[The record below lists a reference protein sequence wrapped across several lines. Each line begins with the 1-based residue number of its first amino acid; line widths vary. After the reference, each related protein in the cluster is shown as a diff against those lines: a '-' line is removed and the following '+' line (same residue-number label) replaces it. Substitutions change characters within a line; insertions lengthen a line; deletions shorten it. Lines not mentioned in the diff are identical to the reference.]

1 MKKFLTLTLALLSA
15 AVFACQYPELN
26 TASGYMRYIYIAG
39 VNDTDNHIASVT
51 QTSQNWTWEGE
62 SGGEATSGV
71 GATQFLNFTCKNNIT
86 VDLPLTVYVAATPRT
101 ITGSP
106 EGFSVQNPV
115 MKTPDNARLVLHLQ
129 YRVLPST
136 TWITA
141 KTVRLDSWNISAMST
156 TGKPLFGSYTINPTA
171 SYGSTIMI
179 RIYITAEPGASQH
192 PGSTDAYTGVCPT
205 ENADPT
211 DTISESLPDSVDCK
225 VAVGEEVAGVGSGSE
240 VKVNNA
246 LNLIGIS
253 SAILT
258 PDAIQAE
265 IGDTGW
271 TYEQVMTVIVSG
283 KRRPGK

>member
-15 AVFACQYPELN
+15 AVFACQYPGIEMS
-26 TASGYMRYIYIAG
+26 SGYLRYIYIAG

-51 QTSQNWTWEGE
+51 ETSQNWTWEGE
-62 SGGEATSGV
+62 SGGESTSGN
-71 GATQFLNFTCKNNIT
+71 GFTQFLNFTCKNNIT

-101 ITGSP
+101 LFGDTGGSKL
-106 EGFSVQNPV
+106 N
-115 MKTPDNARLVLHLQ
+115 TPDNARLVLKLQ

-141 KTVRLDSWNISAMST
+141 ETVRLDSWNISVMST

-179 RIYITAEPGASQH
+179 RIYITAEEDESLYPGQN
-192 PGSTDAYTGVCPT
+192 GSGICPS

-211 DTISESLPDSVDCK
+211 SMIQESIPDSIDCK
-225 VAVGEEVAGVGSGSE
+225 VAVYEAKGGSGT
-240 VKVNNA
+240 VNNA
-246 LNLIGIS
+246 LNMCGINS
-253 SAILT
+253 SVH
-258 PDAIQAE
+258 QNNAE